1 MLKKLMGITLALVLI
16 MSLFTFAEAEEP
28 VVIRILSSQQTE
40 NPEGPLEK
48 SISNAYTALHP
59 NVTFEYIAVN
69 SNEYIKKLT
78 AMGTAGDMA
87 DMFQNS
93 SNNLPTTVDLAL
105 CEDLNTLFDAE
116 YLDGLQPQMREEASY
131 NGELLFMPTQSM
143 PMALLYRADWFE
155 EEGLTPPTTWDEFIA
170 CGQAL
175 TKDTDGDGVIDRYGF
190 AMIATKDSSA
200 GTRFL
205 PILRSFGCREVYL
218 DENGKWQT
226 DVGND
231 AFKACVQM
239 YADLDVKYQ
248 IAQPGT
254 IETSYSEAANLLVA
268 GKAAMM
274 ITGSNALGTIYA
286 QNPDLKGKLASCAI
300 PMETQHTSRLGTLGY
315 SIYNG
320 SEHKDICIDYLKFY
334 LEETNALKWTEECYR
349 VPVRTEYYDNP
360 ILQEADMKGFVDGIE
375 YAYPWPQFLG
385 IAQTYEIIGSVY
397 QALITGSMDV
407 DTASEQARQEMEEL
421 IASYE

>member
-1 MLKKLMGITLALVLI
+1 MFKKIMGIALALVLTVSMI
-16 MSLFTFAEAEEP
+16 ASVQAEEP
-28 VVIRILSSQQTE
+28 IVIRILSSQQTE

-48 SISNAYTALHP
+48 SISDAYTALHP
-59 NVTFEYIAVN
+59 NVTFEYIAVK

-93 SNNLPTTVDLAL
+93 SNNLPTTVDLDL

-116 YLDGLQPQMREEASY
+116 YLEGLQPQMRQEASY
-131 NGELLFMPTQSM
+131 GDELLFMPTQSM

-155 EEGLTPPTTWDEFIA
+155 EEELTPPETWEDFIA

-205 PILRSFGCREVYL
+205 PILRSFGCREVYQ

-226 DVGND
+226 EVGSE
-231 AFKACVQM
+231 AFKKCCQM
-239 YADLDVKYQ
+239 YADLDVKYH
-248 IAQPGT
+248 IVQPGS

-320 SEHKDICIDYLKFY
+320 SEHKEICMDYLKFY
-334 LEETNALKWTEECYR
+334 LEETNALKWTEISYR
-349 VPVRTEYYDNP
+349 VPVRTEYYANP
-360 ILQEADMKGFVDGIE
+360 ILQEKDMKGFVDGIAS
-375 YAYPWPQFLG
+375 AYPWPQFLG
-385 IAQTYEIIGSVY
+385 IAKSYEIIGGVY

-407 DTASEQARQEMEEL
+407 DTASEKARLEMDEL